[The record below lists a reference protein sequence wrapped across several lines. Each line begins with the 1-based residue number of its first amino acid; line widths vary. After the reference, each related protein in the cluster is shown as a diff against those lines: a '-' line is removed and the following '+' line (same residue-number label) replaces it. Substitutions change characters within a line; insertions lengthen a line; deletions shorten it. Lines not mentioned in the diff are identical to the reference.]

1 MYWNEE
7 IETMDAERL
16 SALQD
21 ERLREQV
28 RYTYDRVP
36 FYKKMFDEA
45 GAQPGDI
52 RTAKDLEKLPF
63 TAKTD
68 LRDNYPYGLL
78 AVPMEEIVRIH
89 ASSGTTGKATVVGYT
104 AGDLALWDECV
115 ARALTC
121 AGGTRKDI
129 IQVCYGYGLFTGGL
143 GLHGGAERIGA
154 TVIPASTGNTAR
166 QITMLQ
172 DYGST
177 MLCCTPSYALY
188 IGDTMEKNNIP
199 VSSIHLKA
207 GLFGAEPWT
216 VRMKEEIEKRLG
228 IRAYDI
234 YGLSEISGPGV
245 SFGCDGSDGL
255 HVNDDHFLIEIV
267 DPATGKNV
275 PDGEKGEVVFTTL
288 TKRGLP
294 LLRYNTH
301 DISSITHERCACGR
315 TLTRMARITGRS
327 DDMLIIRGV
336 NVFPSQIESVLLSV
350 GQVEPYYMIHVDR
363 VNNLDV
369 MEIKVELSADA
380 FSDSMRG
387 IEELEAKIRASI
399 ESTLG
404 IAAKVTFVEPSS
416 LPRSE
421 GKAKRVID
429 NRTLR

>member
-1 MYWNEE
+1 MYWNRE
-7 IETMDAERL
+7 IETMERERMLDLQLERL
-16 SALQD
+16 KK
-21 ERLREQV
+21 QV
-28 RYTYDRVP
+28 AFVYDNVP
-36 FYKKMFDEA
+36 FYKKMFDAA
-45 GAQPGDI
+45 GMLPGDI
-52 RTAKDLEKLPF
+52 KSIPDLEKLPC
-63 TAKTD
+63 TSKTD
-68 LRDNYPYGLL
+68 LRDNYPYGLF
-78 AVPMEEIVRIH
+78 AVPMSDVVRIH

-104 AGDLALWDECV
+104 REDLGIWDECV

-121 AGGTRKDI
+121 AGGTKDDI
-129 IQVCYGYGLFTGGL
+129 VQVCYGYGLFTGGL
-143 GLHGGAERIGA
+143 GLHGGAEKMGA

-188 IGDTMEKNNIP
+188 IGETLEKNGIP
-199 VSSIHLKA
+199 LSSIHLKA

-216 VRMKEEIEKRLG
+216 LNMKKEIEKRLG
-228 IRAYDI
+228 ITAYDI
-234 YGLSEISGPGV
+234 YGLSEICGPGV
-245 SFGCDGSDGL
+245 SFGCDCSDGL

-275 PDGEKGEVVFTTL
+275 PDGMSGEVVFTAL
-288 TKRGLP
+288 TKRALP
-294 LLRYNTH
+294 LIRYNTH
-301 DISSITHERCACGR
+301 DIASVTHEKCGCGR
-315 TLTRMARITGRS
+315 TLTRMSRITGRS

-350 GQVEPYYMIHVDR
+350 GQVAPYYMIVVDR

-369 MEIKVELSADA
+369 MEIKVELDSSA
-380 FSDSMRG
+380 FSDTISGM
-387 IEELEAKIRASI
+387 EELENKIRASI

-404 IAAKVTFVEPSS
+404 ISSKITFVEPSS

-429 NRTLR
+429 NRELR

>member
-1 MYWNEE
+1 MYWNET
-7 IETMDAERL
+7 IETMDTERL
-16 SALQD
+16 RALQD

-36 FYKKMFDEA
+36 FYKKMFDDA

-63 TAKTD
+63 TSKTD
-68 LRDNYPYGLL
+68 LRDNYPYGLF
-78 AVPMEEIVRIH
+78 AVPMDEVVRIH

-104 AGDLALWDECV
+104 ASDLALWDECV

-121 AGGTRKDI
+121 AGGTREDI
-129 IQVCYGYGLFTGGL
+129 VQVCYGYGLFTGGL

-188 IGDTMEKNNIP
+188 IGETLEKNHIP
-199 VSSIHLKA
+199 LSTIHLKA

-216 VRMKEEIEKRLG
+216 LGMKEEIEKRLG
-228 IRAYDI
+228 IKAYDI

-267 DPATGKNV
+267 DPVTGKV
-275 PDGEKGEVVFTTL
+275 LPDGEKGEVVFTTL
-288 TKRGLP
+288 TKRALP

-336 NVFPSQIESVLLSV
+336 NVFPSQIETVLLNH
-350 GQVEPYYMIHVDR
+350 GYPANYQIIVDR
-363 VNNLDV
+363 VKSTDTLDIQVEMTPEMFTDNLG
-369 MEIKVELSADA
+369 EIDRRQKELVEGLRS
-380 FSDSMRG
+380 
-387 IEELEAKIRASI
+387 L
-399 ESTLG
+399 LG
-404 IAAKVTFVEPSS
+404 LAAKVTLVAPKSIV
-416 LPRSE
+416 RSE
-421 GKAKRVID
+421 GKAVRVID
-429 NRTLR
+429 KRKI